1 MKHVM
6 VQFIKALMVLLIVGN
21 VTAVFV
27 LPHTALAS
35 LADDEP
41 QPGGEDAAPAKQR
54 IDPQTALAIAIVV
67 GLSCLAA
74 GVAVG
79 RVGSAAIGAV
89 SERPEMFGRSLVFVG
104 LAEGIAIYGLIIG
117 IMLMNA

>member
-1 MKHVM
+1 M
-6 VQFIKALMVLLIVGN
+6 VQFIKALMVVFMAAN

-27 LPHTALAS
+27 LPYAAAAEPAAEEGPALA
-35 LADDEP
+35 
-41 QPGGEDAAPAKQR
+41 GR
-54 IDPQTALAIAIVV
+54 IDSQTALAIALVV
-67 GLSCLAA
+67 SVSCLAA
-74 GVAVG
+74 GYAVA

-117 IMLMNA
+117 IMLMRA

>member
-1 MKHVM
+1 MKQVM

-21 VTAVFV
+21 FTAMLI
-27 LPHTALAS
+27 LPSVAMAGQAGDEAEPGAS
-35 LADDEP
+35 NAEVR
-41 QPGGEDAAPAKQR
+41 QR

-67 GLSCLAA
+67 GVSCLAA
-74 GVAVG
+74 GMAVG

>member
-6 VQFIKALMVLLIVGN
+6 VQSIKALMVVFIVGN
-21 VTAVFV
+21 ITAAFI
-27 LPHTALAS
+27 LPCAAATQLAVEEEPPARLDSRTAF
-35 LADDEP
+35 
-41 QPGGEDAAPAKQR
+41 
-54 IDPQTALAIAIVV
+54 AIALVV
-67 GLSCLAA
+67 GISCLAA
-74 GVAVG
+74 GYAVA

-117 IMLMNA
+117 IMLLRA

>member
-6 VQFIKALMVLLIVGN
+6 VQFIKALMVMFILGNITAVLALPHAAMAAERVGKTGEEGE
-21 VTAVFV
+21 VTA
-27 LPHTALAS
+27 PR
-35 LADDEP
+35 E
-41 QPGGEDAAPAKQR
+41 R
-54 IDPQTALAIAIVV
+54 IDPQTALAIAIGV
-67 GLSCLAA
+67 GVSCVAA
-74 GVAVG
+74 GFAVG

-117 IMLMNA
+117 IMLMRA

>member
-6 VQFIKALMVLLIVGN
+6 VQFIKALMVIFIVGN
-21 VTAVFV
+21 VTAAFV
-27 LPHTALAS
+27 LPCAA
-35 LADDEP
+35 A
-41 QPGGEDAAPAKQR
+41 QPGDEEGPPAR
-54 IDPQTALAIAIVV
+54 LDPQTALAIAVVV

-117 IMLMNA
+117 IMLMRA